1 MFMYATDTTPT
12 SEVHKY
18 FKIALLENGV
28 EDGGGAGRRSK
39 RDDGKLLCRVRQGGG
54 GGRSQSQDVQ
64 VVYGRQVLQR
74 RVPEEHKKY
83 ARN

>member
-1 MFMYATDTTPT
+1 M
-12 SEVHKY
+12 
-18 FKIALLENGV
+18 V

-54 GGRSQSQDVQ
+54 GGRRSQSQDVQ